1 MCELSLA
8 QSLSLARAGPHTHT
22 QQQRPTHFFSLF
34 FEGIQLNSY
43 RSFFFLLSMD
53 KKKKKK
59 YIGSLCWAKGQK
71 NEMKIII
78 PFCTDV

>member
-8 QSLSLARAGPHTHT
+8 QSLSLLPGPALTHTHSSG
-22 QQQRPTHFFSLF
+22 PLIFFSLF

-43 RSFFFLLSMD
+43 RSFFFLLSTD
-53 KKKKKK
+53 KKKKK
-59 YIGSLCWAKGQK
+59 YIGSLWAKGQK